1 MTQLHGM
8 QDLRGVLVEG
18 KKRRQRQRDPNW
30 PDSPGVSRVRSV
42 RKITPIQRPG
52 PSQHIDISVGV
63 KIGENLTTI
72 ISSDSQED
80 QLKLKLQVF
89 YLTPVGNQFVDRW
102 HEFRR
107 CYPVI

>member
-1 MTQLHGM
+1 M
-8 QDLRGVLVEG
+8 
-18 KKRRQRQRDPNW
+18 
-30 PDSPGVSRVRSV
+30 RSV

-89 YLTPVGNQFVDRW
+89 YFTPVGNHFEDLSLLTGGMSLGDVILL
-102 HEFRR
+102 FRYTIVFLDLISV
-107 CYPVI
+107 CKAIFH